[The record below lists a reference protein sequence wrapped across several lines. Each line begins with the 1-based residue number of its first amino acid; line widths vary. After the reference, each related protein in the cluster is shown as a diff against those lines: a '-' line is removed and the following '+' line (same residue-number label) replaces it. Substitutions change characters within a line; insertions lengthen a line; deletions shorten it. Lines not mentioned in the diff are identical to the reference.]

1 MITLIVPARDEAQG
15 IGALLQDLHAQRYP
29 RERTEV
35 IVVDDGSSDGTVA
48 IVEGMLK
55 AWPQLRL
62 MHNAGSGKKAAI
74 TTGVEAARAELIV
87 LTDADVRCG
96 PGRLGALAAHW
107 ARDRSDLVI
116 LPVMTDGT
124 DLLGRIQADEQ
135 VALLGMA
142 FGTAAT
148 GRPTLAYG
156 ANLAFARTAFLAVD
170 GYSGDRFASGDDVML
185 LERIRAHGRRITSLF
200 IPEVLVVAHAQRALG
215 AMLQQRLRWAG
226 KMRGVRGGMNVFGLL
241 ALAFPWALLVITV
254 AFDHRANMGQGA
266 FYTSLLIAGAWCSWT
281 IPILALVN
289 DVRRLLQ
296 RRASLGGTVLSLIA
310 FSIYAPLIAA
320 ASMFVR
326 PMWKGRRIG

>member
-1 MITLIVPARDEAQG
+1 MITMIVPARDEAQG

-29 RERTEV
+29 RDRTEV

-62 MHNAGSGKKAAI
+62 MRNAGIGKKAAI

-96 PGRLGALAAHW
+96 PDRLQALAAHW
-107 ARDRSDLVI
+107 ARGRSDFVI
-116 LPVMTDGT
+116 LPVMTEGM

-148 GRPTLAYG
+148 GSPTLAYG
-156 ANLAFARTAFLAVD
+156 ANLCFKRAAFLAVE
-170 GYSGDRFASGDDVML
+170 GYSGDRFASGDDIML
-185 LERIRAHGRRITSLF
+185 LQRMKAHHRRITAFLS
-200 IPEVLVVAHAQRALG
+200 PQALVVAHAQPALG

-241 ALAFPWALLVITV
+241 ALAFPWALLVLTIT
-254 AFDHRANMGQGA
+254 FDHRANMGQGA
-266 FYTSLLIAGAWCSWT
+266 FYSSLLIAGAWCSWT
-281 IPILALVN
+281 IPILALVS

-296 RRASLGGTVLSLIA
+296 RRASIGGTVLSLVA
-310 FSIYAPLIAA
+310 FSIYAPLIAG

-326 PMWKGRRIG
+326 PMWKGRRLG